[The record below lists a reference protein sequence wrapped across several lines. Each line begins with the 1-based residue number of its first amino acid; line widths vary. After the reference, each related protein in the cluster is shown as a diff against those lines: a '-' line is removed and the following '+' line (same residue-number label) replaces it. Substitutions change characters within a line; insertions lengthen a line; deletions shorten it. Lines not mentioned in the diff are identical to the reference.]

1 MPAIFH
7 LGRLLCW
14 AVVRGYW
21 AITALRAKQVTR
33 SESRTRQ
40 FLAYWLPLIIAMI
53 LLGPGHWFGH
63 SWLREQ
69 FVPHSLPIYTLGL
82 LLCVAGAALA
92 LWSRW
97 QLGRNWSGNVQ
108 IKQAHELISS
118 GPYAHV
124 RNPIYSG
131 FLLMFSGTALMVG
144 DWRGVIAV
152 VIVFASFWVKLRQ
165 EERFL
170 SAHFGPAYSAYAAR
184 TKRLIPGL
192 L

>member
-1 MPAIFH
+1 M
-7 LGRLLCW
+7 
-14 AVVRGYW
+14 
-21 AITALRAKQVTR
+21 
-33 SESRTRQ
+33 
-40 FLAYWLPLIIAMI
+40 
-53 LLGPGHWFGH
+53 
-63 SWLREQ
+63 
-69 FVPHSLPIYTLGL
+69 
-82 LLCVAGAALA
+82 
-92 LWSRW
+92 
-97 QLGRNWSGNVQ
+97 Q

-152 VIVFASFWVKLRQ
+152 AIVFASFWVKLRQ

-170 SAHFGPAYSAYAAR
+170 AAHFGPAYDAYAAR